1 MNNSL
6 LMTRPHPLGDT
17 KLDIRRKTMLVGET
31 RLHWHDYYEMEII
44 VSGKALHCLNG
55 QEYELSRGN
64 MYILSYFDYHSVK
77 ALENTEIININFSPE
92 LLDGRISEYM
102 KKSGKAVMC
111 RLDEEQT
118 EYMDGRISVLEKI
131 NKSAQSPDDLVLR
144 AVLAEI
150 TAIVL
155 KNSDEPEREAMP
167 DFVQKAI
174 GYIHENFR
182 RDISLNILADKLSV
196 SPGYLGKLLKGNLGK
211 TFNEYLGDVRLKYAC
226 NLLESNNLSVGEI
239 AINSGHNSVQYFL
252 HVFKKRFGIT
262 PSQYRN
268 LKKQ

>member
-6 LMTRPHPLGDT
+6 LMTRHHPLGKT

-31 RLHWHDYYEMEII
+31 RIHWHDYYEMEII
-44 VSGKALHCLNG
+44 VSGKAVHCLNG

-64 MYILSYFDYHSVK
+64 MYILSFFDYHSVK
-77 ALENTEIININFSPE
+77 ATENTEIININFAPE

-118 EYMDGRISVLEKI
+118 KYIDSRVKVLEQT
-131 NKSAQSPDDLVLR
+131 NRSAQNSDDLVLR

-150 TAIVL
+150 TAILL

-182 RDISLNILADKLSV
+182 KDISLAILADKLSV
-196 SPGYLGKLLKGNLGK
+196 SPGYLGKLLKGSLGK

-226 NLLESNNLSVGEI
+226 NLLESSDLSVGEI
-239 AINSGHNSVQYFL
+239 ATSSGHNSVQYFL
-252 HVFKKRFGIT
+252 HVFKKRFGFT

-268 LKKQ
+268 IKKA